1 MQFKEV
7 LTENKVRKHL
17 RGSGEIAKEKER
29 PKEYGGQM
37 KRQVEVI
44 QELKTGRLLTEQI
57 LKVLIF
63 V

>member
-1 MQFKEV
+1 M
-7 LTENKVRKHL
+7 RKHL